1 MAAAIDGC
9 FNLKLAFET
18 LSERFPKLAAFP
30 FFNQIIIHT
39 PSSRTCTI
47 DATKIANSIIKEIRK
62 RATIWHQISRGRREV
77 VDSEDVINAL
87 SDVFLHP
94 DTGYTP
100 VLEDAMKEGVSVID
114 FYVRRGQRLELHEC
128 ACLAFSRALHLKN
141 TSLLGSV
148 LKYFKEAPPPC
159 ELLTTRPSQELAEQL
174 RLVLEPTIA
183 SKLSGDY
190 RTGKRINMKKVI
202 PYIASHYRK
211 DKIWLR
217 RTKPNKRDYQV
228 LEMGS
233 LAVASFGKEGSI
245 KMLHDFD
252 QSFTTESGIKM
263 ISGLTFKQENLIRD
277 EPVANLLRNM
287 NEMLENLASTRR
299 HSPLQQLVLII
310 GDGKFHEREKL
321 KRSVRKFLQQ
331 KRMVV
336 YILLDD
342 NAEQSVLDLVVVV
355 CTHLFS
361 TVAWL

>member
-1 MAAAIDGC
+1 MGSV
-9 FNLKLAFET
+9 LL
-18 LSERFPKLAAFP
+18 L
-30 FFNQIIIHT
+30 
-39 PSSRTCTI
+39 
-47 DATKIANSIIKEIRK
+47 
-62 RATIWHQISRGRREV
+62 GRREV

-94 DTGYTP
+94 EFTVP
-100 VLEDAMKEGVSVID
+100 LVHLLEDAMKEGVSVID

-141 TSLLGSV
+141 TSLLV
-148 LKYFKEAPPPC
+148 ILWRRC

-190 RTGKRINMKKVI
+190 RTGKRINMKK
-202 PYIASHYRK
+202 
-211 DKIWLR
+211 
-217 RTKPNKRDYQV
+217 